1 MPGAGHRSETHD
13 SYHLDLM
20 AINVLVR
27 FLFPFYI
34 NIILLFVGTYGVLSP
49 VMFIIRLVG
58 VLDRF

>member
-13 SYHLDLM
+13 SYHLGLM

-34 NIILLFVGTYGVLSP
+34 NIILFVGTYSILSP